1 MPTDI
6 ERLLSSGSLK
16 TKDSSPSAAF
26 ASRAYEL
33 LGSIENAGADALDKT
48 PIPQA
53 IGSNPLRDY
62 AKESNAARDAVG
74 YTTSQSMQN
83 VQQAIADRTKDAGVL
98 DSIIGAASALY
109 DNAGDAYNS
118 IPELIAQSAPD
129 MAMLAA
135 GGTFGRVAGFLLG
148 TAGQSRQNAEERA
161 INNGMDKH
169 QVESA
174 NLGDETFDPRNL
186 ALAGVSYAMN
196 YADVKIL
203 EGAMHAKGVKQLLA
217 RNLESPVVES
227 VQEFSQSLTDTYAQ
241 TVDTKKGFNLNEALN
256 QAKVEGAMGLLAGH
270 GFEQAGNAI
279 GLVKGGGAKAKE
291 LASDKIAEQATTNT
305 GKDMSGLTPDMVQS
319 KIDKNLDTLSKVD
332 IDLAQAESQ
341 EDIDALTKIKNQI
354 IARNAILAQQKEA
367 LIKEQSK
374 STTEDSSL
382 KNEPVEAQ
390 ETILEPEA
398 NVAEQ
403 TNKSEEKVL
412 SDVSSEDTHV
422 SEVAEEKQNEKVVPK
437 DEVSTKPNKPI
448 EQYKPKD
455 IANLDADRF
464 EELFATSFEK
474 STEPNTKIGSDV
486 KVSMESRKALQNT
499 GVVIEGKKH
508 PKQKDDGTFF
518 GSPTTD
524 SSIDGIRSNINS
536 ETNAFAYMAKKDINK
551 AKIAMQKYFNRMY
564 ASTANRTEA
573 KSEAV
578 INARNEEMAN
588 FVLLYRTLFGT
599 SPEAKTA
606 TEKEVLQLADL
617 KTNKSISE
625 FKGKDAKNKKSVEKV
640 KSDIS
645 KKDKNKY
652 ISDYYGYMI
661 DRIHKL
667 KNIKIVS
674 SPLTTILMILKPER
688 LRYVGSAGVEEKR
701 VSIPEFDKKKVLD
714 YIEMALSKTENG
726 ELAPQDED
734 EYFEVAGINL
744 MREIHEETGFT
755 IEDFDGILEQQKGFL
770 KDMGNHIILHEYIH
784 VLAIPYMRNNK
795 DAIETKRINALY
807 EKCLSLRDEGKL
819 TEGYWSENVD
829 EFISEATSNPYFIK
843 ELSKISP
850 NGEVV
855 YKSEKSILGKLIEL
869 ISNMFTTSKDD
880 TMFSFLLDSVMSIIE
895 KEENINEL
903 QKTTK
908 EVNNTFTNHSGGAIG
923 SDAIWGEIGERFGVK
938 SNHYYK
944 DKTPNGNTKISESDF
959 KEGLEK
965 AKEASK
971 LLGRN
976 WSNKPYVQ
984 GLLARNWS
992 QVKYSDAVFAIGE
1005 IDGKF
1010 VKGGTGYAVAMAI
1023 MSNKPVYV
1031 FNLKNNQWYKRETNS
1046 WVKIDTPVL
1055 TNNFAGIGTRGNNGV
1070 LPDAAIDAIENVYK
1084 KTFNSKQ
1091 SRKSLLG
1098 NPVASPLDAQVADS
1112 MRTNT
1117 GLPKPQSI
1125 FQTPYREET
1134 HGLVQ
1139 DNAEYIFGENTF
1151 EKKKDDS
1158 NNLYSQTSSAL
1169 EMFTEIEKSVKDL
1182 FHNKFKK
1189 AFANT
1194 ETFSNGGSVGL
1205 NSFSFLSD
1213 ERIAEASFISATLKL
1228 SNTNKTEEGYN
1239 LVYSIASS
1247 IGTDVINMLN
1257 LKDSDKAS
1265 VVKQN
1270 AIRMAIGFAAINAM
1284 ENSGVITIEFVDG
1297 KAVAKPTGLQIK
1309 LPYELKT
1316 HINTQ
1321 SYVTPRI
1328 GSEPKQRDIQTVD
1341 KNEHFTATKKQLD
1354 GIKKLE
1360 SVNYRVNTDFVNF
1373 LDKMAIDEKDML
1385 EIEGYSN
1392 DKSQAQTLDK
1402 LREFIGEAGDSIFQY
1417 DYKIGTNSRGYIIQ
1431 NVANFQSDKAFARN
1445 LITFEDNKI
1454 RNQKVYKAAFVQAF
1468 GFKLSE
1474 VGMFDS
1480 LVQEVENATSRA
1492 DILALAKKYNGMH
1505 TLLAIHDYKDV
1516 YLKSDKESS
1525 NIYVEVD
1532 GKTNGYAFGIMQLK
1546 SYDRNKLAQ
1555 VGLFTP
1561 ETENVKLDDV
1571 YTEVINYL
1579 KSTLGKALSGKV
1591 PVGMTVQEYYGLKI
1605 DRKLIKQSFFEF
1617 IYGAGEKSMIA
1628 NMVDRFTDGKEIS
1641 PEQREKLTGLAVY
1654 IDKAIR
1660 QLHPEFVEYTN
1671 FVKSVYDLKFAVFN
1685 HKFEA
1690 FKNEVSKKKNMTV
1703 GEYKTLK
1710 KELMKYAP
1718 SLHAIGQSEE
1728 NTWKSTDAIPL
1739 YKTSLENV
1747 VGSNFSVKIKKQQ
1760 YGREDEA
1767 TLFLPFRD
1775 FMPSAQSSAAAPLIT
1790 HHQDSVT
1797 ALGSIAEAN
1806 QDLMYMYDAAASGM
1820 AGNINVFSNLYNDNF
1835 IELGR
1840 NFDVI
1845 EALRLEV
1852 KEAMSYIQKN
1862 RVALND
1868 KQYKAMVGF
1877 DSQYDNLVNITQK
1890 NNSKLDE
1897 LSSVRQMESV
1907 ETGEEVTET
1916 EYIGSSTEEDF
1927 SNKIKEFDL
1936 VHDSDALT
1944 NVFDEV
1950 SLFGERASVSH
1961 LSYLRDL
1968 VSKISNKLG
1977 KVTALEKISLY
1988 TASSESYGAY
1998 DTVSGNIDIA
2008 IGETKTY
2015 LGMTAA
2021 ELMAHELVH
2030 KATLYAYEYD
2040 TRIRAEANKIMQMAK
2055 AKMDKLGGFN
2065 LLLNKNSR
2073 GELIFM
2079 YDRKAEIL
2087 EAKKRYEY
2095 IFSDA
2100 KEFVAFAGTSEKL
2113 MNILSTL
2120 DYDGV
2125 ASTEKTI
2132 LGKVIDFIQMVLNS
2146 FLGKSSGSTLDVRT
2160 KTLLASMYETNQRYA
2175 PMAIANEMTR
2185 YEKLFDTI
2193 ADKKLVNQLLKMSVM
2208 LAKIG
2213 GKGVVG
2219 IFKFA
2224 DKVAQ
2229 ITTNKKIM
2237 EFKLIKDIVFDL
2249 THGLDKYP
2257 AYKAL
2262 SQYHQKL
2269 QSEYNDISNGAKTEL
2284 KNIMNNASDV
2294 TRSAYGLAVVDTDVQ
2309 SLTRYSTVQK
2319 IDLIGK
2325 NEYRKKEI
2333 EKLETSMRGGIS
2345 SKDNMRFYNYAVMQ
2359 ARGLGY
2365 YMATNITKLENQ
2377 MLNAQNIAS
2386 GKYIGLENYGITE
2399 EQINHLATL
2408 YALEYTNE
2416 ATRLEVYMHAV
2427 ENKRAFDDIVK
2438 FHAMVAKEN
2447 KERLFD
2453 KYGEGHLFIKG
2464 YSKEI
2469 NSPLVD
2475 AVIRN
2480 LSQKDEMEKNGYKL
2494 VSQPKEGSKLVKPSY
2509 EQQDMGVFV
2518 RYNIAPRMTE
2528 GIMDLINK
2536 EAKGTKLDDLKYEST
2551 GGLVH
2556 KGSMSLV
2563 DDVMSKAYA
2572 QQTTKLFEVSK
2583 LPDISMT
2590 PVLSPD
2596 GKIVNYRW
2604 MMSKNNK
2611 QELLKQDK
2619 RVDIVLGELYA
2630 FSKRKQDAEKLNQE
2644 TVKQIIK
2651 DYSEMSPSEA
2661 GDFVE
2666 VSSDN
2671 LQEIYK
2677 LIPKR
2682 TVDFIKAETGAKKLM
2697 VRKGL
2702 LDIIFGY
2709 QDASIS
2715 NIGWIKNSKF
2725 AAKIRFIE
2733 KIWQD
2738 MAAHSREGITIK
2750 TPSVIKGNVI
2760 SNTFTLLFHG
2770 MQPDEAITKQ
2780 IEGVKLLDEY
2790 RAMKTEFVS
2799 LEIQEK
2805 LGKPI
2810 NKARKETLKKG
2821 FEKSPIY
2828 KLIKSG
2834 QFQSIVDDMSLDK
2847 MDTNSLFEMYGDAM
2861 LNKLPKKIRNV
2872 VDQAYINKDTEL
2884 FRMLMKTVQ
2893 YSDFVAKYA
2902 LYDFFTNKKRMSH
2915 HDALNICEKMFVSY
2929 AAVQN
2934 RYIKWSGDMMFFP
2947 FPKYFFRIQKAAID
2961 AAINNPKAVTLG
2973 LAGQYITKNISDIT
2987 DQSMLTYNIGRRLD
3001 FNPMDKLMD
3010 NIIPHSIE
3018 VMNPMEWLGL

>member
-1 MPTDI
+1 
-6 ERLLSSGSLK
+6 
-16 TKDSSPSAAF
+16 
-26 ASRAYEL
+26 
-33 LGSIENAGADALDKT
+33 
-48 PIPQA
+48 
-53 IGSNPLRDY
+53 
-62 AKESNAARDAVG
+62 
-74 YTTSQSMQN
+74 MQN

-118 IPELIAQSAPD
+118 IPELVAQSAPD

-135 GGTFGRVAGFLLG
+135 GGTAGRVAGFLLG
-148 TAGQSRQNAEERA
+148 TAGQARQNAEERA

-174 NLGDETFDPRNL
+174 NLGDETFDARNL

-217 RNLESPVVES
+217 RNLESPVVEG

-241 TVDTKKGFNLNEALN
+241 TVDTKKGFDFNDALN

-291 LASDKIAEQATTNT
+291 LASDRIAEQATTNT

-390 ETILEPEA
+390 ETPSEQSKVFVDEKGNEITDKTKEDSDGNEVLFDKDEKPYYNKTVPVKDHTKE
-398 NVAEQ
+398 NTYKLTTEKEYYAEQ

-422 SEVAEEKQNEKVVPK
+422 SEVAEEKQNEKVVTK

-448 EQYKPKD
+448 EQYRPKD

-486 KVSMESRKALQNT
+486 KVSMESRKALQDT

-524 SSIDGIRSNINS
+524 SSIDGIKNNINS
-536 ETNAFAYMAKKDINK
+536 EINAFAYMAKKDINR
-551 AKIAMQKYFNRMY
+551 AKISMQKYFNRMY
-564 ASTANRTEA
+564 AQNAKRTEA
-573 KSEAV
+573 KNEAV

-606 TEKEVLQLADL
+606 TAKEVLQLADL

-625 FKGKDAKNKKSVEKV
+625 FKK
-640 KSDIS
+640 S
-645 KKDKNKY
+645 KK
-652 ISDYYGYMI
+652 
-661 DRIHKL
+661 
-667 KNIKIVS
+667 
-674 SPLTTILMILKPER
+674 
-688 LRYVGSAGVEEKR
+688 
-701 VSIPEFDKKKVLD
+701 
-714 YIEMALSKTENG
+714 EN
-726 ELAPQDED
+726 
-734 EYFEVAGINL
+734 
-744 MREIHEETGFT
+744 T
-755 IEDFDGILEQQKGFL
+755 
-770 KDMGNHIILHEYIH
+770 
-784 VLAIPYMRNNK
+784 
-795 DAIETKRINALY
+795 
-807 EKCLSLRDEGKL
+807 
-819 TEGYWSENVD
+819 
-829 EFISEATSNPYFIK
+829 
-843 ELSKISP
+843 
-850 NGEVV
+850 
-855 YKSEKSILGKLIEL
+855 
-869 ISNMFTTSKDD
+869 
-880 TMFSFLLDSVMSIIE
+880 
-895 KEENINEL
+895 NEL

-908 EVNNTFTNHSGGAIG
+908 EV
-923 SDAIWGEIGERFGVK
+923 
-938 SNHYYK
+938 
-944 DKTPNGNTKISESDF
+944 TK
-959 KEGLEK
+959 
-965 AKEASK
+965 
-971 LLGRN
+971 
-976 WSNKPYVQ
+976 
-984 GLLARNWS
+984 
-992 QVKYSDAVFAIGE
+992 
-1005 IDGKF
+1005 
-1010 VKGGTGYAVAMAI
+1010 
-1023 MSNKPVYV
+1023 
-1031 FNLKNNQWYKRETNS
+1031 
-1046 WVKIDTPVL
+1046 
-1055 TNNFAGIGTRGNNGV
+1055 
-1070 LPDAAIDAIENVYK
+1070 
-1084 KTFNSKQ
+1084 
-1091 SRKSLLG
+1091 RKSLLG
-1098 NPVASPLDAQVADS
+1098 NPVASPLDAQVAES
-1112 MRTNT
+1112 MRMNT
-1117 GLPKPQSI
+1117 GLAKPQSV
-1125 FQTPYREET
+1125 FQTPYKEET
-1134 HGLVQ
+1134 HGLVH
-1139 DNAEYIFGENTF
+1139 DNAEYIFGKNTF
-1151 EKKKDDS
+1151 EKRKDDS

-1194 ETFSNGGSVGL
+1194 EAFSNGSSVGL
-1205 NSFSFLSD
+1205 DNLSFLSD
-1213 ERIAEASFISATLKL
+1213 ERIAEASFVSAALKL
-1228 SNTNKTEEGYN
+1228 SSAKNTEEDYN

-1265 VVKQN
+1265 IVKQN

-1297 KAVAKPTGLQIK
+1297 KAVAKPTGLKIK

-1316 HINTQ
+1316 HVNTQ

-1328 GSEPKQRDIQTVD
+1328 GSEQKQRDIQTVD
-1341 KNEHFTATKKQLD
+1341 RNEQFTATKKQLD

-1360 SVNYRVNTDFVNF
+1360 SVNYRVNIDFVNF

-1385 EIEGYSN
+1385 EVEGYSD

-1445 LITFEDNKI
+1445 LITFENNKI
-1454 RNQKVYKAAFVQAF
+1454 RKQKVYKAAFVQAF

-1474 VGMFDS
+1474 VGMFNS

-1492 DILALAKKYNGMH
+1492 DMLALAKKYNGMH

-1516 YLKSDKESS
+1516 YLKSDKKAS
-1525 NIYVEVD
+1525 NLYIEVD
-1532 GKTNGYAFGIMQLK
+1532 GKTNGYSFGIMQLK
-1546 SYDRNKLAQ
+1546 SYDINKLAQ

-1561 ETENVKLDDV
+1561 ETENLKLDDV
-1571 YTEVINYL
+1571 YEETVTFL
-1579 KSTLGKALSGKV
+1579 KNTLGKALSGKV

-1605 DRKLIKQSFFEF
+1605 NRSLIKKAFQEF

-1641 PEQREKLTGLAVY
+1641 TEQRDRLTGLAMY
-1654 IDKAIR
+1654 IDNAIR

-1671 FVKSVYDLKFAVFN
+1671 FVKSAYDLKFAVFN

-1690 FKNEVSKKKNMTV
+1690 FKNEVSKNKNMTV
-1703 GEYKTLK
+1703 GEYKALK

-1718 SLHAIGQSEE
+1718 SLHAIGHSEE

-1739 YKTSLENV
+1739 YKTEMTGV
-1747 VGSNFSVKIKKQQ
+1747 VG
-1760 YGREDEA
+1760 
-1767 TLFLPFRD
+1767 TPFRATINKTLNGKTVKVNMPVSFTD

-1790 HHQDSVT
+1790 HHEDSVT

-1806 QDLMYMYDAAASGM
+1806 QDLMYMYDAAATGM
-1820 AGNINVFSNLYNDNF
+1820 AGDINVFSNLYNDNF

-1868 KQYKAMVGF
+1868 KQSKAMVEF
-1877 DSQYDNLVNITQK
+1877 DSQYDNLVNIAQRS
-1890 NNSKLDE
+1890 NSKLDE

-1907 ETGEEVTET
+1907 DMSNNDDDVESDEDVKEESNSDYV
-1916 EYIGSSTEEDF
+1916 GSSSEDAF

-1968 VSKISNKLG
+1968 VSQISNKLG

-2030 KATLYAYEYD
+2030 KGTLYAYEND
-2040 TRIRAEANKIMQMAK
+2040 TRIRAEANKIMNMAK

-2065 LLLNKNSR
+2065 LLLNKNSK

-2079 YDRKAEIL
+2079 YDRKAEIF

-2146 FLGKSSGSTLDVRT
+2146 FLGKSNGSTLDVRT

-2427 ENKRAFDDIVK
+2427 ENQRAFDDIVK
-2438 FHAMVAKEN
+2438 FHAMVAREN

-2494 VSQPKEGSKLVKPSY
+2494 VSLPKEGNKLVKPSY

-2556 KGSMSLV
+2556 KGSMSIV

-2725 AAKIRFIE
+2725 AAKIRLIE

-2750 TPSVIKGNVI
+2750 TPAVIKGNVI

-2770 MQPDEAITKQ
+2770 MQPDEAITEQ

-2810 NKARKETLKKG
+2810 NKARKEALKKG

-2861 LNKLPKKIRNV
+2861 LNKLPKKIRDV

-2902 LYDFFTNKKRMSH
+2902 LYDFLTNKKGMSH

-2947 FPKYFFRIQKAAID
+2947 FPKYFYRIQKAAID
-2961 AAINNPKAVTLG
+2961 MAINNPKAVTLG

-2987 DQSMLTYNIGRRLD
+2987 DQSMLTYNIGRRID
-3001 FNPMDKLMD
+3001 INPMDKLMD
-3010 NIIPHSIE
+3010 NTIPHSVE

>member
-53 IGSNPLRDY
+53 IGSNPLREY

-74 YTTSQSMQN
+74 YTPSQSMQN

-135 GGTFGRVAGFLLG
+135 GGTAGRIAGFLLG
-148 TAGQSRQNAEERA
+148 TTGQARQNAEERA

-174 NLGDETFDPRNL
+174 NLGDETFDPENL

-217 RNLESPVVES
+217 RNLESPVIES

-241 TVDTKKGFNLNEALN
+241 TVDTKKGFDFNDALN
-256 QAKVEGAMGLLAGH
+256 QAKVEGTMGLLAGH
-270 GFEQAGNAI
+270 GFEQAGNAM

-291 LASDKIAEQATTNT
+291 LASDKITEQATTNT
-305 GKDMSGLTPDMVQS
+305 GKDMSGLTPDIVQS

-367 LIKEQSK
+367 LTKEQSK

-390 ETILEPEA
+390 ETPYEPEA
-398 NVAEQ
+398 NIAEK

-422 SEVAEEKQNEKVVPK
+422 SEVAEEKQNEKVVTK

-499 GVVIEGKKH
+499 GVVIKGKKH

-536 ETNAFAYMAKKDINK
+536 EINAFAYMAKKDINR

-606 TEKEVLQLADL
+606 TAKEVLQLADL

-625 FKGKDAKNKKSVEKV
+625 FKKSKQ
-640 KSDIS
+640 
-645 KKDKNKY
+645 
-652 ISDYYGYMI
+652 
-661 DRIHKL
+661 
-667 KNIKIVS
+667 
-674 SPLTTILMILKPER
+674 
-688 LRYVGSAGVEEKR
+688 
-701 VSIPEFDKKKVLD
+701 
-714 YIEMALSKTENG
+714 EN
-726 ELAPQDED
+726 
-734 EYFEVAGINL
+734 
-744 MREIHEETGFT
+744 T
-755 IEDFDGILEQQKGFL
+755 
-770 KDMGNHIILHEYIH
+770 
-784 VLAIPYMRNNK
+784 
-795 DAIETKRINALY
+795 
-807 EKCLSLRDEGKL
+807 
-819 TEGYWSENVD
+819 
-829 EFISEATSNPYFIK
+829 
-843 ELSKISP
+843 
-850 NGEVV
+850 
-855 YKSEKSILGKLIEL
+855 
-869 ISNMFTTSKDD
+869 
-880 TMFSFLLDSVMSIIE
+880 
-895 KEENINEL
+895 NEL

-908 EVNNTFTNHSGGAIG
+908 EV
-923 SDAIWGEIGERFGVK
+923 
-938 SNHYYK
+938 
-944 DKTPNGNTKISESDF
+944 TK
-959 KEGLEK
+959 K
-965 AKEASK
+965 
-971 LLGRN
+971 
-976 WSNKPYVQ
+976 
-984 GLLARNWS
+984 
-992 QVKYSDAVFAIGE
+992 
-1005 IDGKF
+1005 
-1010 VKGGTGYAVAMAI
+1010 
-1023 MSNKPVYV
+1023 
-1031 FNLKNNQWYKRETNS
+1031 
-1046 WVKIDTPVL
+1046 
-1055 TNNFAGIGTRGNNGV
+1055 
-1070 LPDAAIDAIENVYK
+1070 
-1084 KTFNSKQ
+1084 
-1091 SRKSLLG
+1091 KSLLG

-1112 MRTNT
+1112 MRMNT
-1117 GLPKPQSI
+1117 GLAKPKSI

-1139 DNAEYIFGENTF
+1139 DNVEYIFGENTF
-1151 EKKKDDS
+1151 EKRKDDS

-1194 ETFSNGGSVGL
+1194 EAFSNGGSVGL

-1270 AIRMAIGFAAINAM
+1270 AIRMAIGFAAMNAM
-1284 ENSGVITIEFVDG
+1284 ENSGVITIEFIDG
-1297 KAVAKPTGLQIK
+1297 KAVAKPTGLKIK
-1309 LPYELKT
+1309 LPYKLKT
-1316 HINTQ
+1316 HTNTQ
-1321 SYVTPRI
+1321 SYVIPRI
-1328 GSEPKQRDIQTVD
+1328 GSEPKQRDTQTVD
-1341 KNEHFTATKKQLD
+1341 KNEHFTVTKKQLD

-1385 EIEGYSN
+1385 EIEGYSD

-1492 DILALAKKYNGMH
+1492 DMLSLAKKYNGMH

-1516 YLKSDKESS
+1516 YLKSGKEFS
-1525 NIYVEVD
+1525 NIYIEVD

-1555 VGLFTP
+1555 VGLFTS
-1561 ETENVKLDDV
+1561 ETENVKLDDA
-1571 YTEVINYL
+1571 YEEVVTFL
-1579 KSTLGKALSGKV
+1579 RGTLGKALSGKV
-1591 PVGMTVQEYYGLKI
+1591 HVGMTVQEYYGLKI
-1605 DRKLIKQSFFEF
+1605 NRSLIKKAFQEF
-1617 IYGAGEKSMIA
+1617 IYGAGDKTVIA

-1641 PEQREKLTGLAVY
+1641 PEQRDRLTGLAMY
-1654 IDKAIR
+1654 IDNAIR

-1690 FKNEVSKKKNMTV
+1690 FKNEVSKNKNMTV
-1703 GEYKTLK
+1703 GEYKALK

-1718 SLHAIGQSEE
+1718 SLHAIGYSEE

-1739 YKTSLENV
+1739 YKTEMTGV
-1747 VGSNFSVKIKKQQ
+1747 VGTQFRATINKTLNGKTVKVNMPVSF
-1760 YGREDEA
+1760 
-1767 TLFLPFRD
+1767 TD

-1790 HHQDSVT
+1790 HHEDSVT

-1820 AGNINVFSNLYNDNF
+1820 AGDINAFSNLYNDNF

-1840 NFDVI
+1840 SFDVI
-1845 EALRLEV
+1845 EALKLEA

-1862 RVALND
+1862 RVPLND
-1868 KQYKAMVGF
+1868 KQSKAMVGF
-1877 DSQYDNLVNITQK
+1877 NSQYKNLVKITQK

-1907 ETGEEVTET
+1907 DMSSSNDDAELSKDVNEYGFTPKKKVKKLTNAQLDFLSKYGKPEGGVMTASKTNRFNKLLKQKRLYDKQIPTQTGTRTAQYEPDTDKAVQEIKTNMQIKADNVREKNQMESYSDEDFEEMNRQYREWNPDYV
-1916 EYIGSSTEEDF
+1916 GSSSEEDF

-1968 VSKISNKLG
+1968 VSQISNKLG

-2021 ELMAHELVH
+2021 EIMAHELVH

-2132 LGKVIDFIQMVLNS
+2132 LGKVIYFIQMVLNS
-2146 FLGKSSGSTLDVRT
+2146 FLGKSNGSTLDVRT

-2249 THGLDKYP
+2249 THGLDRYP

-2427 ENKRAFDDIVK
+2427 ENQRAFDDIVK

-2494 VSQPKEGSKLVKPSY
+2494 VSLPKEGNKLVKPSY

-2536 EAKGTKLDDLKYEST
+2536 EAKGTKLDDLRYEST

-2563 DDVMSKAYA
+2563 DDVMSKAYL
-2572 QQTTKLFEVSK
+2572 QQTNKLFEVSK

-2651 DYSEMSPSEA
+2651 DYSEMSQSEA

-2725 AAKIRFIE
+2725 AAKIRLIE

-2750 TPSVIKGNVI
+2750 TPAVIKGNVI

-2770 MQPDEAITKQ
+2770 MQQDEAITKQ
-2780 IEGVKLLDEY
+2780 IKGVKLLDEY

-2872 VDQAYINKDTEL
+2872 VNQAYINKDTEL
-2884 FRMLMKTVQ
+2884 FRILMKTVQ

-2902 LYDFFTNKKRMSH
+2902 LYDFLTNKKGMSH

-2987 DQSMLTYNIGRRLD
+2987 DQSMLTYNIGRRID
-3001 FNPMDKLMD
+3001 INPMDKLMD
-3010 NIIPHSIE
+3010 NTIPHSVE